1 MHLQKECAIIQSNL
15 KCDAFEENEGQR
27 SFKRAGGW
35 CKSGSEAVRSTFQAA
50 GEEPEGGTL
59 YRTNKRPDRFVRQF
73 GWQRGIF
80 RPIGKGR
87 KIPFLF

>member
-1 MHLQKECAIIQSNL
+1 MRKTKVSAV
-15 KCDAFEENEGQR
+15 
-27 SFKRAGGW
+27 FKRAGGW

-87 KIPFLF
+87 KIPFFVLKEDFEK